1 MRFCLWSN
9 TRYDREMNRKQ
20 KTVVA
25 VARAL
30 VLFTAGLLM
39 GANKFGQPKTLIHVV
54 TIQWN
59 DGATD
64 AQKQA
69 VYDGVHK
76 MAGEIPGIR
85 NVWTK
90 PIKVQGEGYNGA
102 SVMEL
107 ASKDARAPSAKHP
120 AHDGW
125 AKLHGP

>member
-1 MRFCLWSN
+1 
-9 TRYDREMNRKQ
+9 MNRKQ
-20 KTVVA
+20 KTVLA
-25 VARAL
+25 VASAL

-102 SVMEL
+102 FVMEFD
-107 ASKDARAPSAKHP
+107 SKDAMDAYAKHP
-120 AHDGW
+120 AHADW
-125 AKLHGP
+125 AKVYGAAHKESTTHDITN